1 MRIYFTRLKCLLRD
15 KGNLFWAIIFPICL
29 GTFFYLGF
37 GRLTMDSMID
47 TVDAYVASDYTLDI
61 LVKEMQEVKINND
74 KPLFNVD
81 VSKSKDELEQ
91 LLLDNKIKGYIYIE
105 NDEIVYRVNSSGL
118 EQTITKSFLD
128 QYLQITTLII
138 KVNTTNPDK
147 LLDVLTDL
155 GNQQSYVREILAG
168 SNPKANRLNI
178 YFYALIAM
186 ACLYGSFWGVGLV
199 RDIEAD
205 NSPLAARVNITPT
218 HKFKLIIMYFLAA
231 LTLHFFGNVVLVLYL
246 KYLLQVEFS
255 NNLAL
260 IILTSFVGTIGGITF
275 GSFIA
280 VLVTGSPEKKEGIV
294 NVISL
299 FLSFLS
305 GLMVLEVKYF
315 IDHNIPIL
323 GYINPASLLTDSLYS
338 LYYYNS
344 ISRYFTRLTI
354 LAVLSIVFII
364 GTYIKMRG
372 NRYDSV

>member
-1 MRIYFTRLKCLLRD
+1 
-15 KGNLFWAIIFPICL
+15 
-29 GTFFYLGF
+29 
-37 GRLTMDSMID
+37 MID

-61 LVKEMQEVKINND
+61 LVKEMKEVKINND

-155 GNQQSYVREILAG
+155 GNQQSYVKEILAG

-186 ACLYGSFWGVGLV
+186 ACMYGSFWGVGLV

-344 ISRYFTRLTI
+344 ISRYFTRLAI